1 MENKKINIGDI
12 IEGIINFNT
21 NGSAYLI
28 NENLPKDI
36 FIHKYK
42 INKSLHQD
50 KVKIKVIEGRGRDIE
65 GEVIE
70 IIERNKTEFVG
81 TLEISEKHAFFIP
94 DNKKINVDFFIPLDK
109 LNGGLHN
116 QKVIVKLTEWGKK
129 SKSPNGEVIK
139 IIGNSGEHETEI
151 HAILEEY
158 SLPYEFSDEL
168 LSEADLISEIITEE
182 EISKRRDLRN
192 IITFTIDGETAKDL
206 DDALSVEWVNGNIV
220 VGVHI
225 ADVSYYVKPNDS
237 IDKEAYDR
245 GTSVYLV
252 DRCIPMLPEKLSN
265 NLCSLNPNTDKLTYS
280 FMFTLDQNG
289 KVINESFFRSIINS
303 NYRLT
308 YTEVQKVIEGG
319 ETYTDELKKCIL
331 DLNRYAKKLNK
342 NRSINET
349 LTFNSSEIK
358 FILDENNKPTEI
370 YFNVQKDSNKL
381 IEEFMV
387 LTNMRVCEYIHKKNY
402 ISIHRTHD
410 KPDQNKLITLK
421 NFVESMGYNLD
432 VSSDDIIKNSLNK
445 LIEETKNTPE
455 ENIINNLVVR
465 SMPKATYQTINIG
478 HFGLS
483 AKFYTHTTSP
493 IRRYSDLCIHRHLND
508 VLGNNGYPIIE
519 NELVTSTNITKK
531 KDNLETKCNHI
542 TQREIRAQKA
552 ERDSNKYMQTIYMSD
567 KIGKIYKGIVTSIT
581 EHGFFVELLE
591 TKTEGFIRLS
601 EMTNDKYVADV
612 KNYCV
617 KGNMTGEKIKL
628 GDEITV
634 IVKSVDLEKR
644 NINFTLIRL

>member
-1 MENKKINIGDI
+1 MENKKNKIGDI

-28 NENLPKDI
+28 NENLSKDI

-139 IIGNSGEHETEI
+139 ILGNSGEHETEI

-168 LSEADLISEIITEE
+168 LSDADLISEIITEE

-192 IITFTIDGETAKDL
+192 IITISIDPEDSKDADDTLTLEWNNGEC
-206 DDALSVEWVNGNIV
+206 IV
-220 VGVHI
+220 SINI
-225 ADVSYYVKPNDS
+225 ADVSHYLKEGTEL
-237 IDKEAYDR
+237 DKEAYNR
-245 GTSVYLV
+245 GNSVYLV
-252 DRCIPMLPEKLSN
+252 DRCIPMLPERLSN
-265 NLCSLNPNTDKLTYS
+265 NICSLKSGSDKLCFS
-280 FMFTLDQNG
+280 AIFKMNKNG
-289 KVINESFFRSIINS
+289 DISERWFGRTIINVNKDYS
-303 NYRLT
+303 YEEAQL
-308 YTEVQKVIEGG
+308 VIENGIR
-319 ETYTDELKKCIL
+319 EDFKDTDNVVIELNKIAKNLKKER
-331 DLNRYAKKLNK
+331 NKLGVLG
-342 NRSINET
+342 IN
-349 LTFNSSEIK
+349 NNEIK
-358 FILDENNKPTEI
+358 FKLDSNNKPVEI
-370 YFNVQKDSNKL
+370 YFKESKDSNKL
-381 IEEFMV
+381 IEEFMLLANKEV
-387 LTNMRVCEYIHKKNY
+387 AKFIKSKGVECINRVHE
-402 ISIHRTHD
+402 
-410 KPDQNKLITLK
+410 KPDDAKLESLR
-421 NFVESMGYNLD
+421 NFVSQLGYTIHFNEPD
-432 VSSDDIIKNSLNK
+432 EIKSILNK
-445 LIEETKNTPE
+445 LLEDSKNMPE
-455 ENIINNLVVR
+455 GDIISNLITR
-465 SMPKATYQTINIG
+465 SQKKAVYSTSNIG
-478 HFGLS
+478 HYGLGFLDYS
-483 AKFYTHTTSP
+483 HFTSP
-493 IRRYSDLCIHRHLND
+493 IRRFSDTILHRILEMVLPNKGYQTND
-508 VLGNNGYPIIE
+508 EII
-519 NELVTSTNITKK
+519 SKSNIKINK
-531 KDNLETKCNHI
+531 LETKCNHI

-617 KGNMTGEKIKL
+617 KGNQTGEKIKL

-644 NINFTLIRL
+644 NINFTIIRL